1 MNKIVK
7 NTDPLVVPASGD
19 AEAIAQANLS
29 EDKDIKDLLNG
40 GSTDEVKSDM

>member
-29 EDKDIKDLLNG
+29 EDKDIQDLLSG
-40 GSTDEVKSDM
+40 GNADEAKSDM

>member
-7 NTDPLVVPASGD
+7 NADPLVVAASGD

-29 EDKDIKDLLNG
+29 EDKDIKDLLSGDNK
-40 GSTDEVKSDM
+40 DEAQSNL

>member
-7 NTDPLVVPASGD
+7 NTDPLVIPASGN

-29 EDKDIKDLLNG
+29 EDKDIQDLLSG
-40 GSTDEVKSDM
+40 GNADETKSDM